1 MAKERKNSKKRWG
14 PRAKEEIEALAE
26 YVQRGMS
33 VEDIAKLMRRRED
46 VIKKWIKELHFG
58 AITNRE
64 QASDIA
70 RLLDSLH
77 KKYFWNELKLQFDS
91 DELKYFESSWISL
104 MLQFKEDI
112 LPAEEIQIKQLVTI
126 EILVNRSMKERRKHL
141 EEIEKL
147 QQEINAEYKLD
158 EDLRD
163 AAKLANLE
171 QQVAYARN
179 SIGQYTTEYTKL
191 LGEQK
196 TINQNLKATRDQ
208 RIKRIEDSK
217 TTFAGLLRAL
227 DDEDL
232 RRRMG
237 DEAELMRLAKD
248 KSKQKLSQVHIF
260 SDGQGDF
267 PLLTPEV
274 VEEMDNLEDIN
285 KERKEENNA
294 S

>member
-1 MAKERKNSKKRWG
+1 MSKNKVGGRT
-14 PRAKEEIEALAE
+14 REEIDVLADC
-26 YVQRGMS
+26 VKRGMS
-33 VEDIAKLMRRRED
+33 TEDISKLMKRREPI
-46 VIKKWIKELHFG
+46 IKKWIKELHFG
-58 AITNRE
+58 AIANRE
-64 QASDIA
+64 QADDIA
-70 RLLDSLH
+70 RLLDVLH
-77 KKYFWNELKLQFDS
+77 KKYFWLELKEQFS
-91 DELKYFESSWISL
+91 DNELKYFESSWIAL

-126 EILVNRSMKERRKHL
+126 EILINRSMKERRKHM

-147 QQEINAEYKLD
+147 QKEINAEYKLE

-171 QQVAYARN
+171 QQIACARN

-196 TINQNLKATRDQ
+196 TINTNLKATRDQ

-248 KSKQKLSQVHIF
+248 KSKEKLSQVHIF

-274 VEEMDNLEDIN
+274 VEEMDDLEDIN
-285 KERKEENNA
+285 KERKVEDNA

>member
-1 MAKERKNSKKRWG
+1 MSKNKVGGRT
-14 PRAKEEIEALAE
+14 REEIDILADC
-26 YVQRGMS
+26 VKRGMS
-33 VEDIAKLMRRRED
+33 TEDISKLMKRREI

-58 AITNRE
+58 AIANRE
-64 QASDIA
+64 QADDIA
-70 RLLDSLH
+70 RLLDVLH
-77 KKYFWNELKLQFDS
+77 KKYFWLELKEQFS
-91 DELKYFESSWISL
+91 DNEIKYFESSWIAL

-126 EILVNRSMKERRKHL
+126 EILINRSMKERRKHM

-147 QQEINAEYKLD
+147 QKEINAEYKLE

-171 QQVAYARN
+171 QQIAYARN

-248 KSKQKLSQVHIF
+248 KSREKLSQVHIF

-274 VEEMDNLEDIN
+274 VEEMDDLEDIN
-285 KERKEENNA
+285 KERKVENNA
-294 S
+294 G